1 MNNTDK
7 LIEALNLV
15 TSFKEDS
22 RYYKEGIRLW
32 KEVERDLRSNKD
44 DQN

>member
-1 MNNTDK
+1 MNNVDK
-7 LIEALNLV
+7 LIEALQLV

-32 KEVERDLRSNKD
+32 KEVEKDLQNNKD
-44 DQN
+44 NYN